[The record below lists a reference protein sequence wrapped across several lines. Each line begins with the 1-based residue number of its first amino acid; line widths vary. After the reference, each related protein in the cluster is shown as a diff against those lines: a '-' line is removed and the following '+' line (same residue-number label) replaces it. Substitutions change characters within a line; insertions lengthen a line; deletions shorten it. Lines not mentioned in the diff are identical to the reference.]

1 MLGMVYEIPL
11 ARLIFRVPFYDIEAV
26 ICRALLRRLL
36 FELDVLVGDVREAS
50 ILVVEL
56 MLLLLVA
63 RILGIVG
70 IFHLRRR
77 IG

>member
-1 MLGMVYEIPL
+1 MLGMVYKIPL
-11 ARLIFRVPFYDIEAV
+11 ARLIFGIPFYDVEAV

-36 FELDVLVGDVREAS
+36 FELDVLVWDVGEAS

-63 RILGIVG
+63 RIWGIVS

-77 IG
+77 TG